1 MNNYKRRKNLFK
13 GRKEEDRT
21 TEENMLTFKDVLA
34 LMLSIVQILLPFI
47 LIVIA
52 VFTFLIWFLVKFW
65 LKE

>member
-1 MNNYKRRKNLFK
+1 MFK
-13 GRKEEDRT
+13 GRKKEDRT
-21 TEENMLTFKDVLA
+21 TEENMLTFKDILA

>member
-1 MNNYKRRKNLFK
+1 
-13 GRKEEDRT
+13 
-21 TEENMLTFKDVLA
+21 MLTFKDVLA

>member
-1 MNNYKRRKNLFK
+1 MFK

>member
-1 MNNYKRRKNLFK
+1 MFK
-13 GRKEEDRT
+13 SRKEEDRT

>member
-1 MNNYKRRKNLFK
+1 MNNYKRRKSLFK

>member
-1 MNNYKRRKNLFK
+1 LFK
-13 GRKEEDRT
+13 SRKEEDRT